1 MAFDKVTTQ
10 DRAGKG
16 NTGLPDTPA
25 LTTAEMQEQMDSL
38 ANLAIDKFNEFIDAL
53 NAATAAISVGCE
65 VPDGITAQENVQ
77 SVINAMV
84 TTLALC
90 NGVKHSHSN
99 KSVLDGISDLSIGS
113 YNDLVTLFA
122 GITAVDHTLLANDG
136 LIPTSLAVKNFVDNY
151 DLSTKVRNV
160 VYPVGCV
167 YSTTG
172 TSPTTLFGGTWTL
185 LDTDSAGVKR
195 YERTA

>member
-1 MAFDKVTTQ
+1 MAFDKITTQ
-10 DRAGKG
+10 DRTGKG
-16 NTGLPDTPA
+16 NVGLPDTPA

-38 ANLAIDKFNEFIDAL
+38 ANLMIDKFNDFIDAL
-53 NAATAAISVGCE
+53 TANTAAINIGCE
-65 VPDGITAQENVQ
+65 APNGIVAQDNVQ
-77 SVINAMV
+77 SIINAMV

-90 NGVKHSHSN
+90 NTARHDHSN
-99 KSVLDGISDLSIGS
+99 KTVLDGISELSLGG
-113 YNDLVTLFA
+113 YNALVTMFA
-122 GITAVDHTLLANDG
+122 GITAVDHNLLANDA
-136 LIPTSLAVKNFVDNY
+136 LIPTSLAVKSFVDNY
-151 DLSTKVRNV
+151 DFTTKIRNA

-172 TSPTTLFGGTWTL
+172 SSPTTLFGGTWTL

>member
-1 MAFDKVTTQ
+1 MAFDKITAE

-16 NTGLPDTPA
+16 NVGLPDTPA
-25 LTTAEMQEQMDSL
+25 FTTSEMQEQMDSL
-38 ANLAIDKFNEFIDAL
+38 ANLMIDKFNEFIDAL
-53 NAATAAISVGCE
+53 NAETAAISVGCE
-65 VPDGITAQENVQ
+65 VPTGITAQANVQ

-90 NGVKHSHSN
+90 NTAKHTHAN
-99 KSVLDGISDLSIGS
+99 KTVLDGISDLTIGA
-113 YNDLVTLFA
+113 YNDLVNLLA
-122 GITAVDHTLLANDG
+122 GITAVDHTLLANDA

-151 DLSTKVRNV
+151 DFTIKIRNA

-172 TSPTTLFGGTWTL
+172 TSPTTLFGGTWNL
-185 LDTDSAGVKR
+185 IDTDSAGVKR

>member
-1 MAFDKVTTQ
+1 MAFDKITTQ
-10 DRAGKG
+10 DRTGKG
-16 NTGLPDTPA
+16 NVGLPDTPA

-65 VPDGITAQENVQ
+65 VPTGITAQENVQ

-90 NGVKHSHSN
+90 NQVRHDHGN
-99 KSVLDGISDLSIGS
+99 KTVLDGISALSLGG
-113 YNDLVTLFA
+113 YDALVAMFA
-122 GITAVDHTLLANDG
+122 GITAIDHSLLANDA
-136 LIPTSLAVKNFVDNY
+136 LLPTSLAVKNFVDNY
-151 DLSTKVRNV
+151 DFTTKIRNAV
-160 VYPVGCV
+160 LPVGCV
-167 YSTTG
+167 YSTKG
-172 TSPTTLFGGTWTL
+172 TSPTTLFGGTWNL

>member
-90 NGVKHSHSN
+90 NSVKHSHSN

>member
-1 MAFDKVTTQ
+1 MAFDKITTQ

-90 NGVKHSHSN
+90 NNVKHSHSN
-99 KSVLDGISDLSIGS
+99 KTVLDGISDLSIGS
-113 YNDLVTLFA
+113 YNDLVSLFT
-122 GITAVDHTLLANDG
+122 GITAIDHTLLANDG

-151 DLSTKVRNV
+151 DFSTKVRNAA
-160 VYPVGCV
+160 YPVGCV